1 MNELMMFDYLQA
13 FMKKTLLFILH
24 LFAELPYKLSVFV
37 SMVAVH
43 QKNHDDQDDNQ
54 SSSWSPNEDQ

>member
-54 SSSWSPNEDQ
+54 SSS